1 MSSQNTTHSNDA
13 VERGYGLRRLTELA
27 WPIMVNMLSMTAM
40 LVTDTIFVAQL
51 GTEALAAIGLAT
63 SVMFL
68 IYAFAM
74 GFLRGAK
81 VIVAQRTGAGDEI
94 AVERALW
101 QTLWLA
107 GFMGLIAWCVAPL
120 GAPVMGLFGSSEAVR
135 DLGATYVTIRLLGA
149 PLAFVMTGI
158 SCWFE
163 GRGDTR
169 TPMLAALIANGS
181 NIALDPLLIF
191 GFGPIPA
198 LGIGGAAVATIL
210 GVSLAVVF
218 LLWRLG
224 GRICFTFVGRGLD
237 MPLLRAIVRVG
248 SPMALRGL
256 SDVGAW
262 IVFMGF
268 LALVGDTALAAH
280 VMVARII
287 SVSFLP
293 GYAIGEAA
301 SVLVGH
307 ALGAGVPKGATRAW
321 RSGCWLAL
329 AFMSSC
335 GVVFLTVPEWLM
347 APFEPTEAVALI
359 GAELLLIGACFQLID
374 AFTMVT
380 LGALNGAGDTRFTL
394 VSSMICSWA
403 LNLPLA
409 WLLIFDAGM
418 GAAGAWSALTIE
430 ITILTVVGIWRV
442 RSGRWITVGLAEVAR
457 GAAEARE
464 AMAVADGVD
473 AA

>member
-1 MSSQNTTHSNDA
+1 MSSLNTTHSDDA
-13 VERGYGLRRLTELA
+13 IERGYGIRRLTELA

-40 LVTDTIFVAQL
+40 LVTDTIFVSQL

-107 GFMGLIAWCVAPL
+107 GIMGLVAWSVAPF
-120 GAPVMGLFGSSEAVR
+120 GSPIMSVFGSSAEVR
-135 DLGATYVTIRLLGA
+135 GFAATYVTIRLLGA

-169 TPMLAALIANGS
+169 TPMLAALIANGA

-198 LGIGGAAVATIL
+198 MGIGGAAVATIL
-210 GVSLAVVF
+210 GVSLAVIF
-218 LLWRLG
+218 LVWRLG
-224 GRICFTFVGRGLD
+224 GRVCFTFVGRGID
-237 MPLLRAIVRVG
+237 APLLRAIVRVG
-248 SPMALRGL
+248 APMALRGL

-268 LALVGDTALAAH
+268 LALVGDAALAAH

-307 ALGAGVPKGATRAW
+307 ALGAGVPEGATRAW

-335 GVVFLTVPEWLM
+335 GVIFLTMPEWLM
-347 APFEPTEAVALI
+347 APFEPSEAVAVI
-359 GAELLLIGACFQLID
+359 GAELLLIGACFQLVD

-380 LGALNGAGDTRFTL
+380 LGVLNGAGDTRFTL
-394 VSSMICSWA
+394 VSSMVCSWV

-409 WLLIFDAGM
+409 WFLIFDAGM
-418 GAAGAWSALTIE
+418 GAAGAWSALTLE
-430 ITILTVVGIWRV
+430 ITALTVIGVWRV
-442 RSGRWITVGLAEVAR
+442 RSGRWLAVGLAEVAR
-457 GAAEARE
+457 GAAETAAARE
-464 AMAVADGVD
+464 EAVEVA
-473 AA
+473 

>member
-1 MSSQNTTHSNDA
+1 MSALLPTISDDVIA
-13 VERGYGLRRLTELA
+13 RRYGIRRLGELA

-51 GTEALAAIGLAT
+51 GTESLAAIGLAT

-68 IYAFAM
+68 IYAFTM

-107 GFMGLIAWCVAPL
+107 VGLGLVGWCVAPF
-120 GAPVMGLFGSSEAVR
+120 GAPIMSLFGSSAEVQGFA
-135 DLGATYVTIRLLGA
+135 ATYVTIRLFGA
-149 PLAFVMTGI
+149 PLAFVMIGVN
-158 SCWFE
+158 CWFE

-198 LGIGGAAVATIL
+198 LGIGGAALATVL
-210 GVSLAVVF
+210 GVSLAVCF
-218 LLWRLG
+218 LAWRLG
-224 GRICFTFVGRGLD
+224 GRICYTIVGRGID
-237 MPLLRAIVRVG
+237 IRLLRAILRVG
-248 SPMALRGL
+248 TPMALRGL

-262 IVFMGF
+262 IVFVGF
-268 LALVGDTALAAH
+268 LALVGDAALAAH
-280 VMVARII
+280 VMIARII

-293 GYAIGEAA
+293 GYAIGEAT

-307 ALGAGVPKGATRAW
+307 ALGSRELGGAMVAW
-321 RSGCWLAL
+321 RAGCWLAL
-329 AFMSSC
+329 GFMSSC
-335 GVVFLTVPEWLM
+335 ALIFVLFPDWLM
-347 APFEPTEAVALI
+347 APFEPGAEVARI
-359 GAELLLIGACFQLID
+359 GAELLIIGAAFQLVD

-380 LGALNGAGDTRFTL
+380 QGALNGAGDTRFTL
-394 VSSMICSWA
+394 WTSLLCSWVF
-403 LNLPLA
+403 NLPLA
-409 WLLIFDAGM
+409 WVLIFDAGM

-430 ITILTVVGIWRV
+430 ITALTLLGIWRI
-442 RSGRWITVGLAEVAR
+442 RSGRWVQIGLAEVERA
-457 GAAEARE
+457 AAEAKE
-464 AMAVADGVD
+464 AA
-473 AA
+473 